1 MVQRGITMM
10 VASLPSS
17 LDSAALARRLA
28 ELAGEERAV
37 QVEFL
42 LHLDEFDRRRAYVDA
57 GYDSLWEYCLRALH
71 LREGAAGRR
80 IGAMR
85 VLRRF
90 PVLAPELRDGRLCM
104 STASLLGQVL
114 TEQNLV
120 ELVARAAYRTK
131 AEVEELVVS
140 IKPRPTP
147 AEGVR
152 RLPTPA
158 PAPTGNRDVASVEPS
173 RDGIGPT
180 LALALAPPASAPAAE
195 PRAPV
200 PSKVE
205 ASEVARASACEVRPV
220 AEDRWS
226 VRVTLDA
233 AAKANLD
240 ALRALL
246 SHKIADGDVGAV
258 VRDAIRCALEK
269 YGKRRGAIGDRAD
282 RTAACRPRS
291 KRGGGAASRATDPAR
306 LIPAA
311 VRREVWRRDGE
322 RCTFVGPDGHR
333 CESRWQLQFD
343 HLDPVALAGGK
354 SPTADDLRLRCRPHN
369 LLEAERVFGREH
381 MDQFR
386 RDGIGRTDGPGC
398 TAREP
403 EARYAA

>member
-1 MVQRGITMM
+1 MVNRRFTVM
-10 VASLPSS
+10 VPSLPSS
-17 LDSAALARRLA
+17 LDSAALGRRLA
-28 ELAGEERAV
+28 ELAGDERAV

-42 LHLDEFDRRRAYVDA
+42 LHLDEFDRRRAYLDA

-90 PVLAPELRDGRLCM
+90 PALEPALRDGRICM

-114 TEQNLV
+114 TEENLV
-120 ELVARAAYRTK
+120 EVVARAAYRTK

-152 RLPTPA
+152 KLSAPSAALPVGPPGQA
-158 PAPTGNRDVASVEPS
+158 PHGS
-173 RDGIGPT
+173 RGESGS
-180 LALALAPPASAPAAE
+180 ALALELTSGSTAADPAAE
-195 PRAPV
+195 LPAPE
-200 PSKVE
+200 PCTVE
-205 ASEVARASACEVRPV
+205 APQVARESGCEVRPV
-220 AEDRWS
+220 AAERWS
-226 VRVTLDA
+226 VRITLDG
-233 AAKANLD
+233 AAKADLD
-240 ALRALL
+240 ALKALL
-246 SHKIADGDVGAV
+246 SHKIPDGDVGAV

-269 YGKRRGAIGDRAD
+269 YGKRRGATGDGA
-282 RTAACRPRS
+282 T
-291 KRGGGAASRATDPAR
+291 GGARKTASQATLPAR
-306 LIPAA
+306 SIPAA
-311 VRREVWRRDGE
+311 VRREVWRRDSG

-343 HLDPVALAGGK
+343 HIDSVALGGGK
-354 SPTADDLRLRCRPHN
+354 TPTAADLRLRCRPHN

-386 RDGIGRTDGPGC
+386 RDARRQTSDPGGTVC
-398 TAREP
+398 EP
-403 EARYAA
+403 EARSAAGG